1 MTIST
6 VTRSVDVCSPSLVWR
21 LAAMLD
27 RDTSEF
33 VEGRPLP
40 HGWHPIFFNPP
51 TLQSRLRDDGA
62 AELGVEL
69 PDVGLPRLML
79 GGRSQRFLGEIPIGA
94 RLRRESLPGEVQM
107 KTGRSGPFAVVG
119 VEHRIFVAESG
130 EPAVVEQQQYI
141 LRPAASADMP
151 SANPA
156 SKAHVTDSALQGTP
170 LALRSLLPDNP
181 HRIHYDRD
189 YSRQTERYPDLV
201 VNGTIPAMFLLEM
214 FREVTGHEPSSI
226 DSRNLAP
233 MYCNRPLSLSVT
245 QDEAVYLLRA
255 QDSSGQVCYEARA
268 S

>member
-151 SANPA
+151 SA
-156 SKAHVTDSALQGTP
+156 
-170 LALRSLLPDNP
+170 DNP